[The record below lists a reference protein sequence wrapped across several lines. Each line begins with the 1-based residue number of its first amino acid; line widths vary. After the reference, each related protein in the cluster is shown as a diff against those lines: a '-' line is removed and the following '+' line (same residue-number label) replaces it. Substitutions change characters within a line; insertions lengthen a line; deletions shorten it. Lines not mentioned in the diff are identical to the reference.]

1 MIRRPPRSTRTDTLF
16 PYTTLFRS
24 SSRDTLLR
32 VQAATLDNLFEAV
45 CVFAANGRLQ
55 LWNSRFADMWGVRHE
70 ELQEHPAIDQ
80 LVSIASQALA
90 RPERAEMLKH
100 FVRSA
105 TTDRRQRS
113 GDRKSTRLNSSH

>member
-1 MIRRPPRSTRTDTLF
+1 
-16 PYTTLFRS
+16 
-24 SSRDTLLR
+24 
-32 VQAATLDNLFEAV
+32 
-45 CVFAANGRLQ
+45 
-55 LWNSRFADMWGVRHE
+55 MWGVRHE

-113 GDRKSTRLNSSH
+113 GRLSLKDGRHLPFNFQLIDAPWNARDLATLIAGYEAALPQGGWPNWVLGNHEIGRAHV

>member
-1 MIRRPPRSTRTDTLF
+1 
-16 PYTTLFRS
+16 
-24 SSRDTLLR
+24 
-32 VQAATLDNLFEAV
+32 
-45 CVFAANGRLQ
+45 
-55 LWNSRFADMWGVRHE
+55 MWGVRHE

-113 GDRKSTRLNSSH
+113 GRLSLKDGWHLEFAAVPLPDGNDLFNMTDITASSRIEPERRERKEQLAAAVRLKSARTGNQNFELRHQPTLHP

>member
-1 MIRRPPRSTRTDTLF
+1 
-16 PYTTLFRS
+16 
-24 SSRDTLLR
+24 
-32 VQAATLDNLFEAV
+32 
-45 CVFAANGRLQ
+45 
-55 LWNSRFADMWGVRHE
+55 MWGVRHE

-113 GDRKSTRLNSSH
+113 GRLSLKDGRHLEFAAVPLPDGNALFTMLDITDSRRIESALRERKDRKSTRLNSSH